1 MESTVRDGRRAGTG
15 VFLAALIFVLALTA
29 APAFAAGEAW
39 DKDHH
44 WVSARVGVAKSG
56 ATLAPGGNL
65 GFGCGYTWMLGTDVS
80 WGATAGYDVLGK
92 YGAAAEIEIPVTTEF
107 AKHFRMGPAARP
119 YLGLGWGVI
128 YHKTYR
134 TGADQGGWRQGIYLA
149 TGANTSIG
157 GAGLVGVDFRYMLE
171 QDTRSNN
178 PTFPNP
184 DASGSVTSLK
194 LSYSYVF

>member
-1 MESTVRDGRRAGTG
+1 MISTVRGARLTRKGLSLAG
-15 VFLAALIFVLALTA
+15 LIGMLALTA
-29 APAFAAGEAW
+29 TPALAAGEAW

-65 GFGCGYTWMLGTDVS
+65 GYGFGYTWMLGTDVS
-80 WGATAGYDVLGK
+80 WSGTAGYDVLGK
-92 YGAAAEIEIPVTTEF
+92 YGGAAEIEVPLTTEF

-134 TGADQGGWRQGIYLA
+134 TGADDAGWRQGIYLA
-149 TGANTSIG
+149 TGANAAIG
-157 GAGLVGVDFRYMLE
+157 GAGLVGVDFRYMIE
-171 QDTRSNN
+171 QDTRSTN

-194 LSYSYVF
+194 LSYSHVF

>member
-1 MESTVRDGRRAGTG
+1 MDSTVRGARLARKGLSLAG
-15 VFLAALIFVLALTA
+15 LIGMLALGA
-29 APAFAAGEAW
+29 APALASGEAW

-44 WVSARVGVAKSG
+44 WVSARFGIAKSG
-56 ATLAPGGNL
+56 ATLASGSNP
-65 GFGCGYTWMLGTDVS
+65 GFGFGYTWMLGTDVS
-80 WGATAGYDVLGK
+80 WSATAGYDLLGK
-92 YGAAAEIEIPVTTEF
+92 YGAAAEIEIPVTTDF
-107 AKHFRMGPAARP
+107 AKHFRMGPAVRP

-157 GAGLVGVDFRYMLE
+157 GAGLVGVDFRYMIE

-184 DASGSVTSLK
+184 DASGHVTSLK
-194 LSYSYVF
+194 LSYSRVF